1 MIYYDGVFASTVFA
15 SHRTTFPL
23 STVGTMGPRTNR
35 EILTGGKKYHQ
46 RQSKKFGVDEV
57 VFDKSS
63 RQEYLT
69 GFHKRKLER
78 KKKAQE
84 FHKEQERLAKI
95 EERKQDRDERQR
107 NFEEQLSQ
115 MKAAKGL
122 ALDVAGESDKDDSD
136 NEWTGFGETEEG
148 KVVDDAE
155 NLDASQDEEELKGIL
170 LRKQVYKIEDPQ
182 VLGDAVVD
190 EETTV
195 VVESLENPY
204 SASLAQ
210 RSLEAAAKA
219 NNVSLEKLEEV
230 LEKSINRAKKY
241 AIVCGVSKPKPKPQK
256 KKKFRYLTKSER
268 HANNAK
274 AKLNKMKNRKRD

>member
-1 MIYYDGVFASTVFA
+1 
-15 SHRTTFPL
+15 
-23 STVGTMGPRTNR
+23 MGPRTNR

>member
-1 MIYYDGVFASTVFA
+1 MA
-15 SHRTTFPL
+15 
-23 STVGTMGPRTNR
+23 PRTNR

-46 RQSKKFGVDEV
+46 RQSKKYGVEEV
-57 VFDKSS
+57 VFDKEK

-84 FHKEQERLAKI
+84 YHKEQERLAKI
-95 EERKQDRDERQR
+95 EERKQTREERQR

-115 MKAAKGL
+115 IQAAKGL
-122 ALDVAGESDKDDSD
+122 SAQINGAGKGSEENIDENEWSGFGDNNEEENDQSDNLDSSD
-136 NEWTGFGETEEG
+136 NEL
-148 KVVDDAE
+148 K
-155 NLDASQDEEELKGIL
+155 LKGIL
-170 LRKQVYKIEDPQ
+170 LRKQVYKVEDPH

-204 SASLAQ
+204 TASLAQ

-219 NNVSLEKLEEV
+219 NNVRLEKLEEI
-230 LEKSINRAKKY
+230 LEKSITRAKKY
-241 AIVCGVSKPKPKPQK
+241 AIVCGVSKPKPTPQK

-274 AKLNKMKNRKRD
+274 AKLSKLKSRKRD

>member
-1 MIYYDGVFASTVFA
+1 MDF
-15 SHRTTFPL
+15 SHQHFSHLIAHLFQLHPDI
-23 STVGTMGPRTNR
+23 MAPRTNR
-35 EILTGGKKYHQ
+35 EILTGGKRYHQ
-46 RQSKKFGVDEV
+46 RQSKKYGVDEV
-57 VFDKSS
+57 VFDKES

-95 EERKQDRDERQR
+95 EDRKQTREEKQR

-115 MKAAKGL
+115 FAAAKGL
-122 ALDVAGESDKDDSD
+122 TAEVNGNVGSNDSENED
-136 NEWTGFGETEEG
+136 EWTGFGG
-148 KVVDDAE
+148 
-155 NLDASQDEEELKGIL
+155 NDEEKDSQNEKLDSSDDEQLKGIL
-170 LRKQVYKIEDPQ
+170 LRKHVFKIEDPQ

-190 EETTV
+190 DETTV

-204 SASLAQ
+204 NASLAQ

-219 NNVSLEKLEEV
+219 NNVRLEKLEEI
-230 LEKSINRAKKY
+230 LEKSITRAKKY
-241 AIVCGVSKPKPKPQK
+241 AVVCGVSKPKPTPQK

-268 HANNAK
+268 QANNAK
-274 AKLNKMKNRKRD
+274 AKLNKLKSRKKE